1 MTRKSNSSTYA
12 VCLPRLGLIPLL
24 FLRASYGTSATV
36 YFDTHQ
42 LYAKALIRWFKVPEP
57 WLIAGLTFLSGI
69 KIRKVAE
76 SGVTRGSPRINLQAM
91 KRVVAILEGLQ
102 PEMEKTGWL
111 GLLSEL
117 IGPIPALA
125 YYHRRFPWDE
135 VWPQVIAATICK
147 NTVGEEEN
155 PVVIW
160 SADWPA
166 SWQAIIEKHLSSF
179 GLTFFSWPKWY
190 RVLVGHATNCL
201 WVSRVIISAL
211 AALIHH
217 GLRRESAPRKQVPL
231 AIEFIES
238 SMLKGRPVDS
248 NYLED
253 GSSLRRQDILYFLT
267 KEQARLLT
275 RNGGNVEEMLAAARA
290 EGFQVVK
297 AWQLKYSTATARFVL
312 GQIPKLLKS
321 FARLGAPCL
330 AHTFWRAWSDFL
342 THAPLFDSYQLRNFL
357 HTQNPNGCTGGRFDS
372 AIVTSLCRRFGAR
385 SVGYQNRCIYDSVY
399 EDSFD
404 CYDTYLAWG
413 EAWREVLGDGNKFI
427 DRIAYVGCLH
437 NEGLITTEAR
447 RHRPDEPIVVSI
459 FTGDF
464 GGNLFTRTVTT
475 NLIDTCIHLARQYPS
490 CRFQVKMKDLAAA
503 DTLLA
508 DDAFRSKCE
517 EVGANFQFLRRATY
531 DCATTIME
539 SDIVIAAAWTTPGS
553 DALILEKRVIFYNE
567 FRAGGAVFSELPNLI
582 AESSTD
588 LIRLFEIA
596 LKDYDR
602 YFNECREPLRRL
614 DPFRDGRTRERILQE
629 LAGNFGS
636 EMTVPVQSFRG
647 RATEAGRLLSRT

>member
-1 MTRKSNSSTYA
+1 MVRKSNCSTHA
-12 VCLPRLGLIPLL
+12 ACLPKLGLIPLL
-24 FLRASYGTSATV
+24 FLRAAYGTKVTV

-57 WLIAGLTFLSGI
+57 WLIAVFTFLSGI
-69 KIRKVAE
+69 KVRRVAE
-76 SGVTRGSPRINLQAM
+76 SGVARGSPRINLQAM
-91 KRVVAILEGLQ
+91 KRVVSILESLR
-102 PEMEKTGWL
+102 PEIEKTGWL
-111 GLLSEL
+111 GTLSDL
-117 IGPIPALA
+117 IGATPALA

-135 VWPQVIAATICK
+135 IWPQTIAATICK
-147 NTVGEEEN
+147 NTVGEEEI
-155 PVVIW
+155 PIVIW

-166 SWQAIIEKHLSSF
+166 SWQTIIEKHLASF

-190 RVLVGHATNCL
+190 RFLVGQATNLL
-201 WVSRVIISAL
+201 WTSRVIFSAL
-211 AALIHH
+211 AALTGH
-217 GLRRESAPRKQVPL
+217 GLRREKHLRKQVPL
-231 AIEFIES
+231 TIEFIES

-253 GSSLRRQDILYFLT
+253 GSNLGRQDILYFLT

-275 RNGGNVEEMLAAARA
+275 RNGGNVEEMVAAARA

-297 AWQLKYSTATARFVL
+297 AWQLKYSTATARLLL
-312 GQIPKLLKS
+312 GQLPKLVKS

-330 AHTFWRAWSDFL
+330 APTFWRAWSDFL
-342 THAPLFDSYQLRNFL
+342 TLAPLFDSYQLRNVL

-404 CYDTYLAWG
+404 CYDIYLAWG
-413 EAWREVLGDGNKFI
+413 EAWRQVLGDGNKFI
-427 DRIAYVGCLH
+427 DKIAYVGCLH
-437 NEGLITTEAR
+437 NEGLMTAEAR

-475 NLIDTCIHLARQYPS
+475 NLVKTCIQLAKKYPD

-503 DTLLA
+503 ETLLT
-508 DDAFRSKCE
+508 DDEFRQTCE
-517 EVGANFQFLRRATY
+517 EVAANFQFLRRATY

-553 DALILEKRVIFYNE
+553 DALILGKRVIFYNE

-582 AESSTD
+582 AESSAE
-588 LIRLFEIA
+588 LMRLFEIA
-596 LKDYDR
+596 LKDYESYVND
-602 YFNECREPLRRL
+602 YREPLHRL
-614 DPFRDGRTRERILQE
+614 DPFRDGRTRERILHE
-629 LAGNFGS
+629 LAGDS
-636 EMTVPVQSFRG
+636 DADTTVPVQSVRG
-647 RATEAGRLLSRT
+647 QAASRLLSQT